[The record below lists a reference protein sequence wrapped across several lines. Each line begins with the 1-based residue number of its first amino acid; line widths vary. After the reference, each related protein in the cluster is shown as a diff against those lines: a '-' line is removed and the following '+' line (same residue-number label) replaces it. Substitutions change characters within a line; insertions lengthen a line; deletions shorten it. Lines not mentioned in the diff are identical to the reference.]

1 MVGNAAVS
9 TVAASA
15 DWASGIL
22 SGKDLG
28 PREHA
33 QWRAKGQRGVM
44 ERQGELSR
52 SSAFNAGAGGRGG
65 MRETARAK
73 EGCMARASG
82 VWGCG
87 AAPVGWQTPIGGEG
101 VRG

>member
-1 MVGNAAVS
+1 MVAS
-9 TVAASA
+9 TDTSREIR
-15 DWASGIL
+15 SGE
-22 SGKDLG
+22 DLC
-28 PREHA
+28 PWELV
-33 QWRAKGQRGVM
+33 QWRPVGQREVM
-44 ERQGELSR
+44 EWQGDLSR

-87 AAPVGWQTPIGGEG
+87 AAPVGWQTPIGGERER
-101 VRG
+101 V